1 MGVCTKYRSQA
12 TDKGAWAAAAR
23 AGVDAVQRYGGAGG
37 GDRTMLDALLP
48 AVENLELAAG
58 DERL

>member
-1 MGVCTKYRSQA
+1 MNRRNDA
-12 TDKGAWAAAAR
+12 ADKGAWAAAAR
-23 AGVDAVQRYGGAGG
+23 AGVDAVQRYGGAGS

-58 DERL
+58 ALTVGVRV